1 MFEEIEIYAK
11 KNFIPIIRPKSR
23 QILMDE
29 VKKASPS
36 KILEIGSA
44 IGYSGLCMLFAS
56 SASLVTIEK
65 DEGRTAMAR
74 QNFGRYNVAERVQL
88 INDDALKVLTNLAEE
103 GLRFDFVFLDGP
115 KGQYHKYLPL
125 LTKLLVKGGTLFA
138 DNVSVMGLVDSTEPI
153 AHKHR
158 TMVVNMRKFLS
169 DVSSSTQF
177 ESQILKV
184 EDGILIAK
192 RKNDINFS

>member
-1 MFEEIEIYAK
+1 MFEEIENYAK
-11 KNFIPIIRPKSR
+11 ENFIPIIRPNSR
-23 QILMDE
+23 EILIAE
-29 VKKASPS
+29 VKKLSPS

-65 DEGRTAMAR
+65 DEERVTMAR
-74 QNFGRYNVAERVQL
+74 QNFERYNVSKRVQL

-103 GLRFDFVFLDGP
+103 EAKFDFVFLDGP

-125 LTKLLVKGGTLFA
+125 ISKLLVKGGTLVA

-169 DVSSSTQF
+169 EVTSSSQF
-177 ESQILKV
+177 ESRILKI

-192 RKNDINFS
+192 RK

>member
-1 MFEEIEIYAK
+1 MFEEIEKYAK
-11 KNFIPIIRPKSR
+11 ENFIPIIRPKSR

-65 DEGRTAMAR
+65 DEERAAMAR
-74 QNFGRYNVAERVQL
+74 QNFECYNVAERVQL

-103 GLRFDFVFLDGP
+103 GSQFDFVFLDGP

-192 RKNDINFS
+192 RK

>member
-1 MFEEIEIYAK
+1 MFEEIENYAK
-11 KNFIPIIRPKSR
+11 ENFIPIIRPNSR
-23 QILMDE
+23 EILIAE
-29 VKKASPS
+29 VKKLSPS

-65 DEGRTAMAR
+65 DEERVTMAR
-74 QNFGRYNVAERVQL
+74 QNFERYNVAKRVQL

-103 GLRFDFVFLDGP
+103 EAKFDFVFLDGP

-125 LTKLLVKGGTLFA
+125 ISKLLVKGGTLVA

-169 DVSSSTQF
+169 EVTSSSQF
-177 ESQILKV
+177 ESRILKI

-192 RKNDINFS
+192 RN

>member
-11 KNFIPIIRPKSR
+11 ENFIPIIRPKSR

-74 QNFGRYNVAERVQL
+74 QNFERYNVTERVQL

-103 GLRFDFVFLDGP
+103 GSQFDFVFLDGP

-192 RKNDINFS
+192 RK

>member
-1 MFEEIEIYAK
+1 MFEEIENYAK
-11 KNFIPIIRPKSR
+11 ENFIPIIRPNSR
-23 QILMDE
+23 EILIAE
-29 VKKASPS
+29 VKKLSPS

-65 DEGRTAMAR
+65 DEERVIMAR
-74 QNFGRYNVAERVQL
+74 QNFERYNVSKRVQL
-88 INDDALKVLTNLAEE
+88 INDDALKVLINLAEE
-103 GLRFDFVFLDGP
+103 EAKFDFVFLDGP

-125 LTKLLVKGGTLFA
+125 ISKLLVKGGTLVA
-138 DNVSVMGLVDSTEPI
+138 DNISVMGLVDSTEPI

-169 DVSSSTQF
+169 EVTSSSQF
-177 ESQILKV
+177 ESRILKI

-192 RKNDINFS
+192 RK

>member
-1 MFEEIEIYAK
+1 MFEEIENYAK
-11 KNFIPIIRPKSR
+11 ENFIPIIRPNSR
-23 QILMDE
+23 EILIAE
-29 VKKASPS
+29 VKKLSPS

-65 DEGRTAMAR
+65 DEERATMAR
-74 QNFGRYNVAERVQL
+74 QNFERYNVAKRVQL
-88 INDDALKVLTNLAEE
+88 INDDALKILTNLAEE
-103 GLRFDFVFLDGP
+103 EAKFDFVFLDGP

-125 LTKLLVKGGTLFA
+125 ISKLLVKGGTLVA
-138 DNVSVMGLVDSTEPI
+138 DNISVMGLVDSTEPI

-169 DVSSSTQF
+169 EVTSSSQF
-177 ESQILKV
+177 ESRILKI

-192 RKNDINFS
+192 RN

>member
-1 MFEEIEIYAK
+1 MFEEIEKYAK
-11 KNFIPIIRPKSR
+11 ENFIPIIRSKSR

-29 VKKASPS
+29 VKKTSPS

-44 IGYSGLCMLFAS
+44 IGYSGLCILFAS

-65 DEGRTAMAR
+65 DEGRAAMAR
-74 QNFGRYNVAERVQL
+74 QNFERYNVAERVQL

-103 GLRFDFVFLDGP
+103 GLQFDFVFLDGP

-192 RKNDINFS
+192 RK

>member
-1 MFEEIEIYAK
+1 MFEEIENYAK
-11 KNFIPIIRPKSR
+11 ENFIPIIRPNSR
-23 QILMDE
+23 EILIAE
-29 VKKASPS
+29 VKKLSPS

-65 DEGRTAMAR
+65 DEERVTMAR
-74 QNFGRYNVAERVQL
+74 QNFERYNVAKRVQL
-88 INDDALKVLTNLAEE
+88 INDDALKILTNLAEE
-103 GLRFDFVFLDGP
+103 EAKFDFVFLDGP

-125 LTKLLVKGGTLFA
+125 ISKLLVKGGTLVA
-138 DNVSVMGLVDSTEPI
+138 DNISVMGLVDSTEPI

-169 DVSSSTQF
+169 EVTSSSQF
-177 ESQILKV
+177 ESRILKI

-192 RKNDINFS
+192 RK

>member
-1 MFEEIEIYAK
+1 MFEEIENYAK
-11 KNFIPIIRPKSR
+11 ENFIPIIRPNSR
-23 QILMDE
+23 EILIAE
-29 VKKASPS
+29 VKKLSPS

-65 DEGRTAMAR
+65 DEERATMAR
-74 QNFGRYNVAERVQL
+74 QNFERYNVAKRVQL
-88 INDDALKVLTNLAEE
+88 INDDALKILTSLAEE
-103 GLRFDFVFLDGP
+103 GSQFDFVFLDGP
-115 KGQYHKYLPL
+115 KGQYHKYLPPIS
-125 LTKLLVKGGTLFA
+125 KVLVKGGTLVA
-138 DNVSVMGLVDSTEPI
+138 DNISVMGLVDSTEPI

-169 DVSSSTQF
+169 EVTSSSQF
-177 ESQILKV
+177 ESRILKI

-192 RKNDINFS
+192 RN

>member
-11 KNFIPIIRPKSR
+11 ENFIPIIRPKSR

-44 IGYSGLCMLFAS
+44 IGYSALCMLFAS

-74 QNFGRYNVAERVQL
+74 QNFERYNVTERVQL

-103 GLRFDFVFLDGP
+103 GSPFDFVFLDGP

-192 RKNDINFS
+192 RK